1 MGILSSLFGLNS
13 KEEEKTVVVKV
24 PTKSVVEPT
33 IKESLANLAIE
44 VIGASERTALIP
56 LKENNVSTKY
66 SELVKLGLENSAN
79 AKILKKQLD
88 NINYYNNTIL
98 KAQELLKYLKDVNNC
113 LGNSV
118 ILVNTSTFYE
128 LCRKY
133 NLSIGLLQ
141 DFTGVIPAQNLN
153 ELMDISNKLHTDN
166 NASRLHINYQTVR
179 VNRISNY
186 SGGKSDSYVKERL
199 EYYFN
204 ILQVHTYSLSDISL
218 CHAENFTEQLFEKII
233 RSREVTRKIER
244 KSPSKLTEEEQDA
257 QITMAG
263 THIRTDS
270 VSVNKEIK
278 YLKIGD
284 EFDDRP
290 IFYIN
295 AKKGYIVTC
304 YNHFIIYIIKSGYS
318 TNASGKFNQI
328 Y

>member
-1 MGILSSLFGLNS
+1 MGILSSLFGLNP
-13 KEEEKTVVVKV
+13 KEEEKPVVVKV
-24 PTKSVVEPT
+24 PTKPVVKST

-56 LKENNVSTKY
+56 LKEDNISAKY

-79 AKILKKQLD
+79 AKVLKKQLD

-153 ELMDISNKLHTDN
+153 ELMDISNKLHIDD
-166 NASRLHINYQTVR
+166 NASRLRINRHWVR
-179 VNRISNY
+179 VNKISNY
-186 SGGKSDSYVKERL
+186 SKRSDSYVKERL

-204 ILQVHTYSLSDISL
+204 ILQMATYRMSDVSLYND
-218 CHAENFTEQLFEKII
+218 ENFTKEEWAEHVYVDIDWVTSDNFFIACPKSNLQERPVIFSKPIDPII
-233 RSREVTRKIER
+233 FQYCPYGILVY
-244 KSPSKLTEEEQDA
+244 
-257 QITMAG
+257 TMW
-263 THIRTDS
+263 
-270 VSVNKEIK
+270 
-278 YLKIGD
+278 GD
-284 EFDDRP
+284 EAEDKVFEE
-290 IFYIN
+290 Y
-295 AKKGYIVTC
+295 KKLNNLV
-304 YNHFIIYIIKSGYS
+304 
-318 TNASGKFNQI
+318 
-328 Y
+328 

>member
-24 PTKSVVEPT
+24 PIKSVVEPT

-141 DFTGVIPAQNLN
+141 DFTGVIPTQNLN

-166 NASRLHINYQTVR
+166 NASRLHINYQTVW

-218 CHAENFTEQLFEKII
+218 CHAENFTEEKWADHVFVDVDYVTPDNFFIACPKFNLKERPVII
-233 RSREVTRKIER
+233 
-244 KSPSKLTEEEQDA
+244 SKPIDPIIFQYCPFGVL
-257 QITMAG
+257 IYTMW
-263 THIRTDS
+263 
-270 VSVNKEIK
+270 
-278 YLKIGD
+278 GD
-284 EFDDRP
+284 EAEDKVFEE
-290 IFYIN
+290 Y
-295 AKKGYIVTC
+295 KKLNNLV
-304 YNHFIIYIIKSGYS
+304 
-318 TNASGKFNQI
+318 
-328 Y
+328 

>member
-218 CHAENFTEQLFEKII
+218 CHAENFTEEKWADHVFVDVDYVTPDNFFIACPKFNLKERPVII
-233 RSREVTRKIER
+233 
-244 KSPSKLTEEEQDA
+244 SKPIDPIIFQYCPFGVL
-257 QITMAG
+257 IYTMW
-263 THIRTDS
+263 
-270 VSVNKEIK
+270 
-278 YLKIGD
+278 GD
-284 EFDDRP
+284 EAEDKVFEE
-290 IFYIN
+290 Y
-295 AKKGYIVTC
+295 KKLNNLV
-304 YNHFIIYIIKSGYS
+304 
-318 TNASGKFNQI
+318 
-328 Y
+328 

>member
-13 KEEEKTVVVKV
+13 KEEEKTVVV

-33 IKESLANLAIE
+33 IKESLAIE

-218 CHAENFTEQLFEKII
+218 CHAENFTEEKWADHVFVDY
-233 RSREVTRKIER
+233 VT
-244 KSPSKLTEEEQDA
+244 PD
-257 QITMAG
+257 
-263 THIRTDS
+263 
-270 VSVNKEIK
+270 N
-278 YLKIGD
+278 
-284 EFDDRP
+284 F
-290 IFYIN
+290 
-295 AKKGYIVTC
+295 
-304 YNHFIIYIIKSGYS
+304 FI
-318 TNASGKFNQI
+318 ACPKFNLKERPVIISKPIDPIIFQYCPFGVLI
-328 Y
+328 YTMWGDKVFEEYKKLNNLV

>member
-33 IKESLANLAIE
+33 IKESLAIE

-218 CHAENFTEQLFEKII
+218 CHAENFTEEKWADHVFVDYVTPDNFFIACPKFNLKERPVII
-233 RSREVTRKIER
+233 
-244 KSPSKLTEEEQDA
+244 SKPIDPIIFQYCPFGVL
-257 QITMAG
+257 IYTMW
-263 THIRTDS
+263 
-270 VSVNKEIK
+270 
-278 YLKIGD
+278 GD
-284 EFDDRP
+284 EAEDKVFEE
-290 IFYIN
+290 Y
-295 AKKGYIVTC
+295 KKLNNLV
-304 YNHFIIYIIKSGYS
+304 
-318 TNASGKFNQI
+318 
-328 Y
+328 

>member
-118 ILVNTSTFYE
+118 ILVNTGTFYE

-186 SGGKSDSYVKERL
+186 SGGKSGSYVKERL

-218 CHAENFTEQLFEKII
+218 CHAENFTEEKWADHVFVDVDYVTPDNFFIACPKFNLKERPVII
-233 RSREVTRKIER
+233 
-244 KSPSKLTEEEQDA
+244 SKPIDPIIFQYCPFGVL
-257 QITMAG
+257 IYTMW
-263 THIRTDS
+263 
-270 VSVNKEIK
+270 
-278 YLKIGD
+278 GD
-284 EFDDRP
+284 EAEDKVFEE
-290 IFYIN
+290 Y
-295 AKKGYIVTC
+295 KKLNNLV
-304 YNHFIIYIIKSGYS
+304 
-318 TNASGKFNQI
+318 
-328 Y
+328 

>member
-218 CHAENFTEQLFEKII
+218 CHAENFTEEKWADHVFVDYVTPDNFFIACPKFNLKERPVII
-233 RSREVTRKIER
+233 
-244 KSPSKLTEEEQDA
+244 SKPIDPIIFQYCPFGVL
-257 QITMAG
+257 IYTMW
-263 THIRTDS
+263 
-270 VSVNKEIK
+270 
-278 YLKIGD
+278 GD
-284 EFDDRP
+284 EAEDKVFEE
-290 IFYIN
+290 Y
-295 AKKGYIVTC
+295 KKLNNLV
-304 YNHFIIYIIKSGYS
+304 
-318 TNASGKFNQI
+318 
-328 Y
+328 